1 MANNLKGTV
10 DKEMEMEKELK
21 GIIQSYMDRM
31 LGDKLTADSSNM
43 K

>member
-31 LGDKLTADSSNM
+31 LGISSRQIPLT
-43 K
+43 